1 MDSIDEVKRLID
13 VSRETAERF
22 ETYIR
27 LLRRWQPVQN
37 LIAQATLD
45 IIWRRHVADS
55 VQTHLALPDTHRWID
70 FGSGAGFPGLV
81 TAILLAD
88 QPGSVVH
95 LIESN
100 QRKAA
105 FLRTVIR
112 ETGIPAQV
120 HPGRIEDV
128 TSNWHAP
135 IDGISARAL
144 ASLDVLCG
152 HAHEF
157 VLMGAK
163 AVFHKGRDYHRE
175 LEEAAHNWTLDL
187 IKKDSQVDAE
197 GCLLII
203 NRIVA
208 RTFDESTA

>member
-1 MDSIDEVKRLID
+1 MDSIKEVKQLIP
-13 VSRETAERF
+13 VSRETEERL

-37 LIAQATLD
+37 LVAPATLD
-45 IIWRRHVADS
+45 VLWRRHVADS
-55 VQTHLALPDTHRWID
+55 VQTHLAVPDARRWLD
-70 FGSGAGFPGLV
+70 LGSGAGFPGLV

-95 LIESN
+95 LVESN

-112 ETGIPAQV
+112 ETGVPAQV

-128 TSNWHAP
+128 TRNWRAP
-135 IDGISARAL
+135 LDGISARAL

-157 VLMGAK
+157 VMMGAT
-163 AVFHKGRDYHRE
+163 AVFHKGRDYKRE

-187 IKKDSQVDAE
+187 VKQPSQVDDE
-197 GCLLII
+197 GRLLVI

>member
-1 MDSIDEVKRLID
+1 MDCIDEVKRLID

-22 ETYIR
+22 EIYIR

-37 LIAQATLD
+37 LIAPATMD
-45 IIWRRHVADS
+45 VVWRRHVADS
-55 VQTHLALPDTHRWID
+55 VQTHLAVPGARRWID

-88 QPGSVVH
+88 HPGSVVH

-112 ETGIPAQV
+112 ETGIPGQV

-128 TSNWHAP
+128 TANWHAP

-157 VLMGAK
+157 VLMGAT
-163 AVFHKGRDYHRE
+163 AVFHKGRDYQRE

-197 GCLLII
+197 GCLLVI
-203 NRIVA
+203 NRIIA